1 MSDKADWE
9 LVALARS
16 GDMEAFAEIVRRYQ
30 RPLVHFCMRMIGS
43 LQDAEDLAQESFVRL
58 YRNLARLE
66 PKAQFSTF
74 LFGIARN
81 LTLNALRDQ
90 GRRGR
95 GKALSMSQIA
105 DHEDAVI
112 EFADPDALH
121 APDRA
126 ARIAEMRDAIEDALE
141 QLAPEHREVLLLREI
156 EGLDYDA
163 IARITRVR
171 KGTVKSR
178 LSRAREQLRGRLI
191 ALEGKL

>member
-1 MSDKADWE
+1 MGK
-9 LVALARS
+9 VAG
-16 GDMEAFAEIVRRYQ
+16 GDEFALEEFVRRYQ
-30 RPLVHFCMRMIGS
+30 RPILNLVYRYTRS
-43 LQDAEDLAQESFVRL
+43 RQDAEDLAQESFVRL

-81 LTLNALRDQ
+81 LTLNALRDR

-95 GKALSMSQIA
+95 AKALTMSQIA
-105 DHEDAVI
+105 NREGAVL
-112 EFADPDALH
+112 EFADPDELH

-126 ARIAEMRDAIEDALE
+126 ARISEMRDAIESALK

-178 LSRAREQLRGRLI
+178 LSRAREQLRIHLI